1 MVPIQDVL
9 HRIQWDPACRGSV
22 YEIGYLDRIAGTI
35 VRVPFGDLQLE
46 AGRPAVLRLQDAG
59 GAVVR
64 VPLHRVRRVWRD
76 GVIFW
81 ERPAGDA
88 LQSRHVGDAHD

>member
-22 YEIGYLDRIAGTI
+22 FEIGYLDRIAGAI

-46 AGRPAVLRLQDAG
+46 AGRPAVLRLHDAG
-59 GAVVR
+59 GAVIQ
-64 VPLHRVRRVWRD
+64 VPLHRVRQVWRD
-76 GVIFW
+76 GVILW
-81 ERPAGDA
+81 ERRRGETVRFAHGGDEY
-88 LQSRHVGDAHD
+88 D